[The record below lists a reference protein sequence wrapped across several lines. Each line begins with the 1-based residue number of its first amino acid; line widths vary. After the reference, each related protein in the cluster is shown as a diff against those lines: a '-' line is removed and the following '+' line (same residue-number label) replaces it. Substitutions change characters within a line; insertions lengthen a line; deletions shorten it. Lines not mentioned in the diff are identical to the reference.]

1 MWFNTFNL
9 KLVTS
14 LSCYLLIVR
23 NFPKILGLRLK
34 FYVKR
39 AWQRLVRAVFERGW
53 LERRRQR
60 GTGGRREED
69 WIIWWREEEDIEGVW
84 CCIVFML
91 FAPCFFSFKLCAS
104 SEGLRVWPDIME
116 KKIEVNLKKKKK
128 IVIALEILQILPKR
142 ERCAVRKLL
151 KKVKDE

>member
-39 AWQRLVRAVFERGW
+39 AWQRLVRAVFERGGREGGRVRKGVKARGR
-53 LERRRQR
+53 LNHMVEGGRGYRRSRRRVMLHCNYAFFFLCSLRFQFFPLPLL
-60 GTGGRREED
+60 
-69 WIIWWREEEDIEGVW
+69 
-84 CCIVFML
+84 CINLSVL
-91 FAPCFFSFKLCAS
+91 HV
-104 SEGLRVWPDIME
+104 RVIVCGFNWME
-116 KKIEVNLKKKKK
+116 KRMEGNIKKDSDRLIIKKR
-128 IVIALEILQILPKR
+128 L
-142 ERCAVRKLL
+142 C
-151 KKVKDE
+151 